1 MSGHPLPTPECIDVS
16 SVTPDSVKSPTP
28 PPVASNAPDNNTE
41 GCTTAA
47 EDRSGS
53 PPPSCPIC
61 LGTYKN
67 KCFTDSCLHQFCFNC
82 LLEWSKIKAECPL
95 CKQSFKSIIHN
106 VKSEREFEEYLVQQ
120 PLHYN
125 LMLSEPIRFSYR
137 LVAS

>member
-1 MSGHPLPTPECIDVS
+1 MSTAGNPLPTPECIDVS

-28 PPVASNAPDNNTE
+28 PPVATNAPEAAASTNTDAPE
-41 GCTTAA
+41 

-82 LLEWSKIKAECPL
+82 LLEWSK
-95 CKQSFKSIIHN
+95 
-106 VKSEREFEEYLVQQ
+106 VR
-120 PLHYN
+120 
-125 LMLSEPIRFSYR
+125 
-137 LVAS
+137 VA